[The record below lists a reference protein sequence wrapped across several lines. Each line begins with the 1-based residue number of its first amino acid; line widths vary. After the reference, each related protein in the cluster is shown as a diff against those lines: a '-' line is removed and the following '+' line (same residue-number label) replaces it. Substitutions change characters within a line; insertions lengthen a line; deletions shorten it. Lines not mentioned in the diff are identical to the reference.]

1 MRTYPHTL
9 LSPISSPFMIPGTRR
24 HRGSVT
30 ATRCVCVCVCVC
42 CKHVS
47 SLRFWFMFVCD
58 VCWQPASLSSPTSP
72 RRAFLCLTGQFV
84 SLPPTPSH
92 PFTPYVCVCVC
103 VCVRARMLCV
113 CVCVR
118 YSYSVAQHLATS
130 PPTPRTMRWC
140 CHNCTRQVTN
150 CR

>member
-1 MRTYPHTL
+1 MRTYPIHYFVPSARHL
-9 LSPISSPFMIPGTRR
+9 WSRAQGVAVGRSPPHG
-24 HRGSVT
+24 
-30 ATRCVCVCVCVC
+30 VCVCVCVC

-92 PFTPYVCVCVC
+92 PFTPYVCVCV
-103 VCVRARMLCV
+103 RARMLCV